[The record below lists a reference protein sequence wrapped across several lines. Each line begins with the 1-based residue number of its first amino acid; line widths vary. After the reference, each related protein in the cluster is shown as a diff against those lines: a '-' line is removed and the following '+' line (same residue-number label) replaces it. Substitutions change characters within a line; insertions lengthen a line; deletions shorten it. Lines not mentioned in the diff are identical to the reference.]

1 MFSAQRK
8 RMVIGASGASGM
20 PLLAGCLEELACRD
34 DWEVHLV
41 MTRGARTTMD
51 YEMPGELACLENLA
65 NEVYEPEDIA
75 APLASGTF
83 RAEGMLVVPCSMK
96 TLAGIHSGYADNLL
110 LRAADVCLKE
120 RRPLVLCARET
131 PLSAIHLRNMYELA
145 LIPDVHIVPPAM
157 AFYQNPETVDDMV
170 RFVVSKL
177 LTPFGVSVEGV
188 PPWSG
193 R

>member
-1 MFSAQRK
+1 
-8 RMVIGASGASGM
+8 MVIGASGASGM

>member
-1 MFSAQRK
+1 
-8 RMVIGASGASGM
+8 
-20 PLLAGCLEELACRD
+20 
-34 DWEVHLV
+34 
-41 MTRGARTTMD
+41 
-51 YEMPGELACLENLA
+51 
-65 NEVYEPEDIA
+65 
-75 APLASGTF
+75 
-83 RAEGMLVVPCSMK
+83 MLCV
-96 TLAGIHSGYADNLL
+96 
-110 LRAADVCLKE
+110 
-120 RRPLVLCARET
+120 RET

-145 LIPDVHIVPPAM
+145 LIPGVHIVPPVM